1 MFPNAF
7 PMAFPSFLPS
17 TLPGRRAVSPG
28 VGGSLALCTLVFG
41 HFPNGKSTR
50 HGESISFFGEF
61 LESQEQAFLEIIKM
75 GRELEAFSLWYV
87 VMIT

>member
-1 MFPNAF
+1 MRFPWRF
-7 PMAFPSFLPS
+7 PHSCLAPC
-17 TLPGRRAVSPG
+17 RAAGPFRQV
-28 VGGSLALCTLVFG
+28 LAGHLRSVPWFFG